1 MLMILTKSEQFREQV
16 PPAFSEQV
24 KKCVVHNYV
33 VSFQSLR
40 LKICKSTTELRVSM
54 DLKVYQIRLSSM
66 DKEICQ
72 SEKMKIYASVVKEE
86 IRRVL

>member
-1 MLMILTKSEQFREQV
+1 MILTKSEQFREQV

-40 LKICKSTTELRVSM
+40 KPDDRGLASGPLQLGVKAGSPGNAKILGTYDS
-54 DLKVYQIRLSSM
+54 KV
-66 DKEICQ
+66 
-72 SEKMKIYASVVKEE
+72 
-86 IRRVL
+86 